1 MGRKYRETH
10 VYQHK
15 IPQVYMKYWSHQ
27 KGEEKM
33 IYAYNKEE
41 VKKSLIRSRYESS
54 IQGKKSMFE
63 VEAVSTSTVG
73 GENDFYT
80 IFKNSL
86 ICNEEDKRR
95 IKSGELRILDIE
107 NNLGKIENRWTSI
120 ADGII
125 NNTSNN
131 KTVLKEFKKKEIIY
145 FTMTMYFRG
154 NKGVE
159 KMRDLLIDLISN
171 PNLSTN
177 LNNQYREIL
186 TEILKEEKEFS
197 KEFLLNELRKL
208 FNKEGLIY
216 KLYEL
221 IEKNCTIIFS
231 KAKGNIKFITSD
243 NPSLKAK
250 IKDKGEVITMPITP
264 NIIIEIV
271 LNREGNKQYKVF
283 DLDDKGVIN
292 FNQMIFENSKEFVI
306 SNVSNI
312 FDSIATR

>member
-1 MGRKYRETH
+1 MTKKNKDTH

-15 IPQVYMKYWSHQ
+15 IPQVYMKYWSHL
-27 KGEEKM
+27 KDKDKRVYVYETS
-33 IYAYNKEE
+33 E

-63 VEAVSTSTVG
+63 VEDVSTSTVG

-80 IFKNSL
+80 IFKDSF
-86 ICNEEDKRR
+86 ICNEEDKKR
-95 IKSGELRILDIE
+95 IESGEIRILDIE
-107 NNLGKIENRWTSI
+107 NNLSKIENKWTSI

-131 KTVLKEFKKKEIIY
+131 KKLLKEFKKKEIIY

-159 KMRDLLIDLISN
+159 KMKDLLIDLILN

-186 TEILKEEKEFS
+186 TEILKEEEKFS

-208 FNKEGLIY
+208 FDNEGLIY
-216 KLYEL
+216 KLYKL
-221 IEKNCTIIFS
+221 IEENCTIIFS
-231 KAKGNIKFITSD
+231 RAKGNIKFITSD

-250 IKDKGEVITMPITP
+250 IKDKGEVITMAVTP
-264 NIIIEIV
+264 NIIIDIV
-271 LNREGNKQYKVF
+271 LNSERNKQYKVF

-312 FDSIATR
+312 FDSIATK